1 MSESRAQP
9 VASLLSVIL
18 LLASVVAAAAA
29 DSERGLQLSRG
40 WCASCHLVEAAG
52 TASDAAPPFVAISK
66 DPATTPERLRAWL
79 AKPHPPMPD
88 LQLTRSEEDDILA
101 YIMSLKSR

>member
-1 MSESRAQP
+1 VSESTAWP
-9 VASLLSVIL
+9 VASLPGAIL

-29 DSERGLQLSRG
+29 DPERGLQLSRG

-52 TASDAAPPFVAISK
+52 AASDAAPPFIAISN
-66 DPATTPERLRAWL
+66 DPAITPERLRAWL

-88 LQLTRSEEDDILA
+88 LPLTRAEEDDILA

>member
-1 MSESRAQP
+1 MSKSTERP
-9 VASLLSVIL
+9 VASLLSAIL
-18 LLASVVAAAAA
+18 LLASVVAAVAA
-29 DSERGLQLSRG
+29 DPERGLQLSRG

-52 TASDAAPPFVAISK
+52 IASDAAPSFVAISK
-66 DPATTPERLRAWL
+66 DPAITPERLRAWL

-88 LQLTRSEEDDILA
+88 LPLARAEEDDILA